1 MTKIL
6 KNKPISFDD
15 LKFFLSLYPELRK
28 DAEVAESLNNVMR
41 VVCDYTSLTNTK
53 LLEAVGKEFNLQD
66 AIHLIEEFNS
76 SIDEFCETIQTQHI
90 YGLDFMEHSHKNLQ
104 NSDLEE
110 VEFVLEWKGDETA
123 LSDIQS
129 LLRKAFHD
137 NARHV
142 MVKVVNEGNSIIVIC
157 YAPLHLHEE
166 LITLAKDNE
175 EDLRKEKVLCVTIG
189 GYVII
194 ERETEDKVRVFS
206 AHAVNHCM
214 R

>member
-1 MTKIL
+1 MIL
-6 KNKPISFDD
+6 KNKSISFDD

-28 DAEVAESLNNVMR
+28 DAEAAESLNDAMR

-53 LLEAVGKEFNLQD
+53 LLEAVAKQFNLKD
-66 AIHLIEEFNS
+66 ATNHIEEFNK
-76 SIDEFCETIQTQHI
+76 SIDEFCEKIQTQHI
-90 YGLDFMEHSHKNLQ
+90 YGQDFMEHSHKNLL

-110 VEFVLEWKGDETA
+110 VKFVLEWESDKMT
-123 LSDIQS
+123 LRDIQS

-157 YAPLHLHEE
+157 YAPLHLHEQ
-166 LITLAKDNE
+166 LIRLVKDNE
-175 EDLRKEKVLCVTIG
+175 EDLRNEKVLSVTIG
-189 GYVII
+189 GFVII
-194 ERETEDKVRVFS
+194 KREAEDKVRVFS
-206 AHAVNHCM
+206 AHGFNNCM